1 MTGDKNR
8 PGIFRDVRA
17 RALRVRIDALENR
30 LDEVLVLCEVAEK
43 ASAPVAAET
52 LERARMA
59 FDRILEQL
67 SDARHVSARDADG
80 LQGKITEIKAKL
92 LHAGQRLR
100 ELRGERASSPTL
112 PETLK
117 STGEMDDL

>member
-1 MTGDKNR
+1 M
-8 PGIFRDVRA
+8 RA
-17 RALRVRIDALENR
+17 RALRVRIDALQSR

-67 SDARHVSARDADG
+67 SDARHVSARDAER
-80 LQGKITEIKAKL
+80 LQGKIIEIKAKL
-92 LHAGQRLR
+92 LRASDRLR
-100 ELRGERASSPTL
+100 ELRGERASSLTP
-112 PETLK
+112 PESAK
-117 STGEMDDL
+117 SGGRPDDF